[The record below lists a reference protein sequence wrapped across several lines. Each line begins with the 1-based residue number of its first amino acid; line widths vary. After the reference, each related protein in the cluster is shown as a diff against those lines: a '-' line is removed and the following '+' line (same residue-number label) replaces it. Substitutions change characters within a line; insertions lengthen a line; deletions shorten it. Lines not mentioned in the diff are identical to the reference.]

1 MDFENSCKLE
11 RFFPLQMCI
20 RDSIGA
26 LCEKQHRALRLDSPF
41 HRLPQLRERQRYIPE
56 VPGRAIGRIGQEHIY
71 AMLWQG
77 AQALNAVGEVQALRD
92 RLLATMTRSG
102 GISDKITFPFSM
114 GAEDAFGDR
123 PGFHQHEA
131 QKHRIACLLYTSSC
145 V

>member
-1 MDFENSCKLE
+1 M
-11 RFFPLQMCI
+11 
-20 RDSIGA
+20 
-26 LCEKQHRALRLDSPF
+26 LR
-41 HRLPQLRERQRYIPE
+41 
-56 VPGRAIGRIGQEHIY
+56 
-71 AMLWQG
+71 QG

-131 QKHRIACLLYTSSC
+131 QKHRIADTAPNRADGVAACGDALYQNRIDGNADEDQ
-145 V
+145 